1 VVHAV
6 RSVSSTNFC
15 SHDMT
20 LGYLLLA
27 ITLAVSLNHRNRFV
41 RASGTLLAAGCL
53 LMIVLS
59 IALAHVDGSFAA
71 LRNKAGGGDVLR
83 PLILSTQALI
93 ALAAAPGLVWAAWQ
107 QLRRGRLP
115 PTPWR
120 NSPQA
125 FGLVSRYGHW
135 ITAVIVLCS
144 IPIGLF
150 IGVLPPGSPERAEF
164 VLAHYELG
172 VAVLLVVVLRV
183 LWLLRSPAPP
193 LPLDAARTAAKA
205 RSQAALTR
213 AAHVLL
219 YLAIAAM
226 SISGLWLVL
235 ARGEALDLLGWHAAW
250 PDLADA
256 SWASRLENWHGAVL
270 PLALVGLITL
280 HLAAVLKH
288 HVIDGQ
294 RAAVRRMLG

>member
-1 VVHAV
+1 
-6 RSVSSTNFC
+6 
-15 SHDMT
+15 MT
-20 LGYLLLA
+20 LGYLMLA
-27 ITLAVSLNHRNRFV
+27 VTLAVSLNHRNRYV

-59 IALAHVDGSFAA
+59 IVLAHFDGSFAA
-71 LRNKAGGGDVLR
+71 LRNQTGGADILR
-83 PLILSTQALI
+83 PVILSIQALI
-93 ALAAAPGLVWAAWQ
+93 ALAAALGLVWAAWQ
-107 QLRRGRLP
+107 QLRRGRLE

-120 NSPQA
+120 NSSQA

-144 IPIGLF
+144 IPMGLF
-150 IGVLPPGSPERAEF
+150 IAVLPPGSSERVEF
-164 VLAHYELG
+164 VSAHYGLG
-172 VAVLLVVVLRV
+172 VAVLVVVVLRV

-193 LPLDAARTAAKA
+193 VPQLAAQAAANA
-205 RSQAALTR
+205 RRQAALTR

-219 YLAIAAM
+219 YLALAAM

-235 ARGEALDLLGWHAAW
+235 ARGEAMDLMGLHVAW
-250 PDLADA
+250 PGAADA
-256 SWASRLENWHGAVL
+256 SWAARLADWHGAVL
-270 PLALVGLITL
+270 PLALVGLISL

-288 HVIDGQ
+288 HVFDGQ